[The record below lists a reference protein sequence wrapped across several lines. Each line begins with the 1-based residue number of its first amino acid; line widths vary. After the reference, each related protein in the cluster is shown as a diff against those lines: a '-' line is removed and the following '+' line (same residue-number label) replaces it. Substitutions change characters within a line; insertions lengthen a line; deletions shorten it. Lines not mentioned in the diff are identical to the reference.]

1 MLVDLFIKIK
11 AYKSFAAK
19 VLFGWYLKTQAGFA
33 FYKMI

>member
-1 MLVDLFIKIK
+1 MLMDLFIKVK

-19 VLFGWYLKTQAGFA
+19 VLFGWYLKKQAVFA